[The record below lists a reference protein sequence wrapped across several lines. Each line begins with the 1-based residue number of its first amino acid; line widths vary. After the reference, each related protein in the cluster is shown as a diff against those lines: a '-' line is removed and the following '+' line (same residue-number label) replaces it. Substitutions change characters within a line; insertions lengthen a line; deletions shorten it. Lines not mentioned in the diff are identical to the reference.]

1 MSQYDVII
9 IGAGSMGMSAG
20 YQLAKLNQKVL
31 MIDAHNPP
39 HLYGS
44 HGGHTRLIRHAL
56 EECYLPLSLRSQ
68 EMWNSIHET
77 AEEIIFRKTG
87 VVTFG
92 YPESEVVQIAM
103 EALKTNQLEG
113 EIFIS
118 GDEIN
123 QRFKGLNLPSDY
135 IGVFEPNAGVI
146 DAIAAIRFLK
156 NQALALGAELLVHT
170 KVDAIDVIDSSCVRV
185 MAGGQEFEA
194 RKVIVT
200 AGAHTQKLLL
210 PLGKK
215 IKNQVS
221 RRTVAWFESDEDL
234 YSDEVFPGF
243 IGKVADGYH
252 CYGFPSINNSGV
264 KIGAHN
270 FGQDLDVEE
279 VNFDFGAYEE
289 DESVVRYF
297 LDRYMPE
304 ANGRLIKGAACMY
317 QMTPDEHFIIDFH
330 PDYPNVLIAAGFSGH
345 GFKFVPVV
353 GEILAQLVDKGQTE
367 HNINQFSLQRPG
379 ILEDIEEDTPQAFV

>member
-185 MAGGQEFEA
+185 RAGGQEFEA
-194 RKVIVT
+194 KKVVVT

-234 YSDEVFPGF
+234 YSDETFPGF
-243 IGKVADGYH
+243 IGKVDDGYD
-252 CYGFPSINNSGV
+252 CYGFPSIKESGV
-264 KIGAHN
+264 KIGAYN
-270 FGQDLDVEE
+270 FGHDSHVDDIDFE
-279 VNFDFGAYEE
+279 FGAYDE
-289 DESVVRYF
+289 DENVVRHFLKKLHARCQWRIDQGVCVYF
-297 LDRYMPE
+297 PNDTRRAVHY
-304 ANGRLIKGAACMY
+304 RLSSR
-317 QMTPDEHFIIDFH
+317 
-330 PDYPNVLIAAGFSGH
+330 L
-345 GFKFVPVV
+345 
-353 GEILAQLVDKGQTE
+353 
-367 HNINQFSLQRPG
+367 
-379 ILEDIEEDTPQAFV
+379 

>member
-1 MSQYDVII
+1 MIRYDVII
-9 IGAGSMGMSAG
+9 VGAGSMGMSAG
-20 YQLAKLNQKVL
+20 YQLAKSHQKVL

-68 EMWNSIHET
+68 AIWDDIDE
-77 AEEIIFRKTG
+77 AVEEDIFKRTG

-92 YPESEVVQIAM
+92 HSESEVVNIAI
-103 EALKTNQLEG
+103 EALQTHHLEG
-113 EIFIS
+113 EIFSS
-118 GDEIN
+118 GSELN
-123 QRFKGLNLPSDY
+123 QRFKGLSLPEDY
-135 IGVFEPNAGVI
+135 IGVFEPNGGVI
-146 DAIAAIRFLK
+146 DAIAAINFFK
-156 NQALALGAELLVHT
+156 KEALALGAELLIDT
-170 KVDAIDVIDSSCVRV
+170 KVERIEVIGPDCVRV
-185 MAGGQEFEA
+185 KTADQQFEA
-194 RKVIVT
+194 KKVIVT

-215 IKNQVS
+215 IVNQVS

-243 IGKVADGYH
+243 IGKVDDGHH

-270 FGQDLDVEE
+270 FGQTIDVADLNPE
-279 VNFDFGAYEE
+279 FGAYEE

-297 LDRYMPE
+297 LDHYMPG
-304 ANGRLIKGAACMY
+304 ANGDLIKGAACMY

-330 PDYPNVLIAAGFSGH
+330 PDYQNVLIAAGFSGH
-345 GFKFVPVV
+345 GFKFVPVI
-353 GEILAQLVDKGQTE
+353 GEILAQLIENGQTE
-367 HNINQFSLQRPG
+367 YNIEQFSLQRPG
-379 ILEDIEEDTPQAFV
+379 ILEDIKAETRGLS